1 MGVRLSKH
9 IPCEADLNSAVA
21 ETWANAVGCCKGGA
35 PFFCGADGYCHQGGE
50 CFEVKEMTLDQA
62 LIEIEHLN
70 KELDVTRVKANQA
83 ENDTLRMIARLESAK
98 EQAIKERKTERV
110 FALRQCLTIIKRK

>member
-1 MGVRLSKH
+1 MKLNKH
-9 IPCEADLNSAVA
+9 IPCEADLNSAVP
-21 ETWANAVGCCKGGA
+21 ETWAKAVMCCKTGN
-35 PFFCGADGYCHQGGE
+35 PYCGADGYCHADGA
-50 CFEVKEMTLDQA
+50 CFEVKELSLGQA

-70 KELDVTRVKANQA
+70 KELDITRVKANQA

-110 FALRQCLTIIKRK
+110 FALRQCLTMIKRK